1 LFIEWGKGAGSTI
14 GGYEYEYVSEDNILV
29 GKSAHLH
36 NPAAGAS
43 LYLVINAL
51 ETLREIFIDFLL
63 RACSVVLS
71 SGDRIRY

>member
-43 LYLVINAL
+43 LYLVINAQ
-51 ETLREIFIDFLL
+51 EILQ
-63 RACSVVLS
+63 
-71 SGDRIRY
+71 